1 MLEDDIGLEALT
13 PKEAP
18 AAGEY
23 LGPARGARDPGVAA
37 AAPRSFGDSGFPGTE
52 GRAGS
57 RRQRPLSP
65 VAGTSLASFWVGVLC
80 RPRVTEGTHRHTDS
94 GQTDRELGGAG
105 GRRGPLAGIG
115 QPSGFPFPGQ
125 NRPSPRRMEGFR
137 MFLQALLIHI
147 IFPCCSGDLFAIYS
161 HCYDLKS

>member
-1 MLEDDIGLEALT
+1 MSRAMLEDDIGLEALT

-65 VAGTSLASFWVGVLC
+65 VAGTFLASFWVGALC
-80 RPRVTEGTHRHTDS
+80 QARVTEGTHKLTADGRTAS
-94 GQTDRELGGAG
+94 WAGLGAAAAP
-105 GRRGPLAGIG
+105 GPA
-115 QPSGFPFPGQ
+115 SAAVRFPIPGTESSK
-125 NRPSPRRMEGFR
+125 P
-137 MFLQALLIHI
+137 
-147 IFPCCSGDLFAIYS
+147 
-161 HCYDLKS
+161 

>member
-1 MLEDDIGLEALT
+1 MLEDDIGLEAVT

-147 IFPCCSGDLFAIYS
+147 IFPCCSGDLFAI
-161 HCYDLKS
+161 